1 MLTMKKQMLIIDF
14 MNVWSRYY
22 YIFGDDTPSIFRTK
36 FMEKLIDSKYDDIF
50 VILEGS
56 NSLDWAKK
64 YYSDYKANRV
74 SSKDSKPLSS
84 ALSIL
89 KDYAKEFSPRV
100 KFFRNNNCEAD
111 HVISALVA
119 KYQSN
124 RNIYVLSNDK
134 DLLQLMVYPSVT
146 VGIKFTGNV
155 DIISPTKT
163 ESLKR
168 FNIPSLD
175 SFNNI
180 IKYRIF
186 KGDRSDN
193 IPPAIPRMQT
203 AMITKLINACWSD
216 QVELSEEILDS
227 MESMLTGSNIGERFR
242 IGREA
247 LMRNWNLM
255 QLTYLQPSSIL
266 KETMILGA

>member
-1 MLTMKKQMLIIDF
+1 MLPMRKQILIIDF

-22 YIFGDDTPSIFRTK
+22 YIFGEDTPSIFRTK
-36 FMEKLIDSKYDDIF
+36 FMEKLVNSKYNEIF
-50 VILEGS
+50 VILEGT
-56 NSLDWAKK
+56 NSLEWAKK
-64 YYSDYKANRV
+64 YYDQYKANR
-74 SSKDSKPLSS
+74 SSKNSKPLTS
-84 ALSIL
+84 ALGTL
-89 KDYAKEFSPRV
+89 KSYAREFSPRV

-119 KYQSN
+119 QYHAKSD
-124 RNIYVLSNDK
+124 IFILSNDK
-134 DLLQLMVYPSVT
+134 DLLQLMAYPSVK

-155 DIISPTKT
+155 DIIPPTKV

-168 FNIPSLD
+168 FSIPSLD
-175 SFNNI
+175 SFDKI

-186 KGDRSDN
+186 KGDKSDN

-203 AMITKLINACWSD
+203 ALITKLINACWD
-216 QVELSEEILDS
+216 KQEELSEEILDS
-227 MESMLTGSNIGERFR
+227 MESMLAGSILGERFR
-242 IGREA
+242 TGREA